1 MSLEQSSRHTSSLG
15 VKRQQKGG
23 GWGGVEEKCS
33 NRIISPNS
41 KRGRLPTVSQ
51 RRPYRIKGF
60 GRSTPS
66 RFVTHGNKIRW
77 TIYDLFSW
85 HSTGAFVSCSSV
97 TTIHVFQ
104 FFKEFFFFFTEFYY
118 SRLDRLVGLSINKHL
133 KNGGRNGW
141 NNRDET
147 EWNLKNNIGNDS
159 SQSKRVLDSIGNRC
173 PD

>member
-1 MSLEQSSRHTSSLG
+1 M
-15 VKRQQKGG
+15 GG
-23 GWGGVEEKCS
+23 GEGWKKNAAIASFPRIQNVGGSQPSVNGVHTE
-33 NRIISPNS
+33 S
-41 KRGRLPTVSQ
+41 KASVVLLPVGSLPMEIRSDERYTTSFLDILRVRSFHVHQ
-51 RRPYRIKGF
+51 LP
-60 GRSTPS
+60 RST
-66 RFVTHGNKIRW
+66 
-77 TIYDLFSW
+77 FS
-85 HSTGAFVSCSSV
+85 SSS
-97 TTIHVFQ
+97 
-104 FFKEFFFFFTEFYY
+104 KSSSFFFTEFYY